1 MSKTFYIT
9 TPIYYVNGAPHLGH
23 AYTSTAA
30 DVLARFKRLDG
41 YDVFFLTGTDE
52 HGQKVESAAR
62 AAGVDPQAFT
72 DRVAADFQD
81 MSRRMNI
88 SNDDFIRTTEPR
100 HKRACQALWQRLVS
114 SGAIYLGIYE
124 GFYAVRDEAF
134 YDESELITA
143 PDGTKMA
150 PTGAPVEWV
159 VEPSYFFKLS
169 AFQDRLLAYYEE
181 NPGFIAPAAKRNEI
195 LSFVKGGLHDLSVS
209 RTSFSWGI
217 PVPGDPAHVMYVW
230 LDALAN
236 YLTAVGYPD
245 EGNERF
251 AFWPA
256 NVHLVGKEIIRF
268 HAVYWPAFLMA
279 AGLPLPEKIFSHGWW
294 TVEGEKMSKSL
305 GNFIDVRPLID
316 EFGLDAVRF
325 FLLREVPF
333 GGDGDFSRK
342 ALMMRLN
349 VELANDLGNLAQRT
363 LSFIAKNAGGVIPLR
378 GELHEADDV
387 LIATADAL
395 PGKVRDAVER
405 LAFHEALEEIW
416 KLIRSGNAYIDHQ
429 APWALKKT
437 DAARMNTVLYVLVSA
452 LRTVGILLQPFMP
465 DTMARLLDQ
474 LSVPPEAR
482 QIVALDDKL
491 VEGTALPAPSG
502 IFPRYVD
509 PAV

>member
-1 MSKTFYIT
+1 MSRKFYIT

-41 YDVFFLTGTDE
+41 FDVFFLTGTDE

-62 AAGVDPQAFT
+62 LAGVEPQEFT
-72 DRVAADFQD
+72 DRVAADFLD

-88 SNDDFIRTTEPR
+88 SNDDFIRTTEAR
-100 HKRACQALWQRLVS
+100 HRVACQALWEKLVAA
-114 SGAIYLGIYE
+114 GAIYLGSYE
-124 GFYAVRDEAF
+124 GYYAVRDEAF

-143 PDGTKMA
+143 ADGSKKA
-150 PTGAPVEWV
+150 PSGAPVEWV

-169 AFQDRLLAYYEE
+169 EFQDRLLAYYEA
-181 NPGFIAPAAKRNEI
+181 NPGFIAPAAKRNEVV
-195 LSFVKGGLHDLSVS
+195 SFVRGGLNDLSVS

-230 LDALAN
+230 LDALVN

-245 EGNERF
+245 EGAARF
-251 AFWPA
+251 GFWPA

-279 AGLPLPEKIFSHGWW
+279 AGLPLPEKVFSHGWW

-305 GNFIDVRPLID
+305 GNFIDVRPLVE
-316 EFGLDAVRF
+316 EFGVDAVRF

-342 ALMMRLN
+342 ALISRLN

-363 LSFIAKNAGGVIPLR
+363 LSFIAKNAGGVIPSR
-378 GELHEADDV
+378 GELLEADLV
-387 LIATADAL
+387 LMAAAEGL
-395 PGKVRDAVER
+395 AEKMRDAVGR
-405 LAFHEALEEIW
+405 LAFHEALEEVW
-416 KLIRSGNAYIDHQ
+416 KVIRSANAYIDHQ
-429 APWALKKT
+429 APWALRKT
-437 DAARMNTVLYVLVSA
+437 NLLRMNTVLRALVDV

-465 DTMARLLDQ
+465 ESMGKLLDQ
-474 LSVPPEAR
+474 LSVPPDAR
-482 QIVALDDKL
+482 QISAL
-491 VEGTALPAPSG
+491 VEPMAEGVALPAPFG
-502 IFPRYVD
+502 IFPRYIE
-509 PAV
+509 AAA